1 MKEITEMYQ
10 QMGISPAVYAYGE
23 EALSRLRDRFD
34 AIDQIAEYNQAKVL
48 AAFRKNRVAATCF
61 AASTG
66 YGYNDEGRDKL
77 EQVYADVFHTE
88 AALVRPHITCGTH
101 ALTIA
106 LSANLLP
113 GDELL
118 SPVGLPYDTLQ
129 EVIGIRPS
137 PCSLA
142 EYGVTY
148 SQVDLLPDGS
158 FDYEGMLMIILVL
171 AFNVA
176 LAYLMRNLMLK
187 KSDFNTMIVCTMGVE
202 MIMNNLVTLF
212 ASATPRDFALIE
224 KRIFITQDISIGS
237 IQLLCFG
244 LSLFLLFA
252 FQAFLQKT
260 WMGKSIRAVVQN
272 NEVATTMGIR
282 SERIMDVA
290 FEVSFV
296 LIGIAS
302 MLLALLNQISP
313 TFGTPFQ
320 SKAFMVCVLAGIG
333 NLGGTFF
340 SGIIVG
346 VVTALI
352 GFVVGTEY
360 LNPITYALFV
370 LVLLVRPNG
379 LFTKASSVARKL

>member
-1 MKEITEMYQ
+1 MTRNRLYRIRGFK
-10 QMGISPAVYAYGE
+10 MGLSAYIQVIINGILTGGLYGLMSCAWSFQCGALRYANFAYG
-23 EALSRLRDRFD
+23 ACMMVS
-34 AIDQIAEYNQAKVL
+34 AYW
-48 AAFRKNRVAATCF
+48 AF
-61 AASTG
+61 
-66 YGYNDEGRDKL
+66 YM
-77 EQVYADVFHTE
+77 
-88 AALVRPHITCGTH
+88 VRMWNIPI
-101 ALTIA
+101 
-106 LSANLLP
+106 
-113 GDELL
+113 
-118 SPVGLPYDTLQ
+118 
-129 EVIGIRPS
+129 
-137 PCSLA
+137 
-142 EYGVTY
+142 
-148 SQVDLLPDGS
+148 
-158 FDYEGMLMIILVL
+158 FLMIILVL

-176 LAYLMRNLMLK
+176 LAYVMRNAMLK

-212 ASATPRDFALIE
+212 ASATPRDFALLE
-224 KRIFITQDISIGS
+224 TRIFLTKDISIGS
-237 IQLLCFG
+237 IQLVCFG
-244 LSLFLLFA
+244 LSLVLLFA

-260 WMGKSIRAVVQN
+260 WMGKAIRAVVQN

-290 FEVSFV
+290 FEVSFL
-296 LIGIAS
+296 LIGIAA

-352 GFVVGTEY
+352 GFIVGTEY
-360 LNPITYALFV
+360 LNPITYGLFV
-370 LVLLVRPNG
+370 LVLLLKPNG